1 MNNNEEINNKD
12 GQELKEEQDSQAF
25 EPILDTVVEG
35 AVYAK
40 NVLIYFFQ
48 GKKGMGY
55 DYLFNS
61 LSEITIPG
69 VTLKWVEDKG
79 KDGADSL
86 IKFSDTLFTHAPDTS
101 DGLFFASPW
110 DTISMKYTFKSVPI
124 KQVPVQLDL
133 VLGIDVIC
141 STRRGYFSIKPSVS
155 YDLTYRNFRY
165 KGVFYNGLDLKPEF
179 SLIGDTAKVEMG
191 IFNHL
196 RLTVDSFLDQLKKDA
211 QNDFYKDKEHSL
223 ATVMKSKSF

>member
-12 GQELKEEQDSQAF
+12 GQELKEEQESQDLQ
-25 EPILDTVVEG
+25 PILDTLVEG

-79 KDGADSL
+79 KDGTESL
-86 IKFSDTLFTHAPDTS
+86 IKFSDTLYTHASDTS

-110 DTISMKYTFKSVPI
+110 DTVSMKYTFKSVPI
-124 KQVPVQLDL
+124 KQVPVQLDV
-133 VLGIDVIC
+133 VLGINVIC
-141 STRRGYFSIKPSVS
+141 STRHGYFSIEPSVY
-155 YDLTYRNFRY
+155 YDLTYRNFSY
-165 KGVFYNGLDLKPEF
+165 KGVFHNGLGLKPEF
-179 SLIGDTAKVEMG
+179 SLVGDTAKVEMG

-196 RLTVDSFLDQLKKDA
+196 RLTVDSFLDQLKKDS

>member
-1 MNNNEEINNKD
+1 MNNNEETNNKD
-12 GQELKEEQDSQAF
+12 GQELKEGPGSQAF
-25 EPILDTVVEG
+25 EQILDTVVEG

-40 NVLIYFFQ
+40 KVLIYFFQ

-79 KDGADSL
+79 EDGAESL
-86 IKFSDTLFTHAPDTS
+86 IKFSDTLYTHAPDTS

-110 DTISMKYTFKSVPI
+110 DTVSMKYTFKSVPI

-141 STRRGYFSIKPSVS
+141 STRLDYFSIEPSVS
-155 YDLTYRNFRY
+155 YDLTYKNFRY
-165 KGVFYNGLDLKPEF
+165 KGVFHNGLGLKPEF
-179 SLIGDTAKVEMG
+179 SLLGATAKVEMG
-191 IFNHL
+191 IVGHL
-196 RLTVDSFLDQLKKDA
+196 RLTVDSFLDQLKKDS

-223 ATVMKSKSF
+223 AAVIKSKNF